1 MQVINAIPNIME
13 ETPSVSQLRQQVTQL
28 PEETPMILYWIYMIW
43 CIEYRW
49 YDVMIGIDDHCL
61 TTPFA

>member
-28 PEETPMILYWIYMIW
+28 PEETPMILY
-43 CIEYRW
+43 
-49 YDVMIGIDDHCL
+49 
-61 TTPFA
+61 